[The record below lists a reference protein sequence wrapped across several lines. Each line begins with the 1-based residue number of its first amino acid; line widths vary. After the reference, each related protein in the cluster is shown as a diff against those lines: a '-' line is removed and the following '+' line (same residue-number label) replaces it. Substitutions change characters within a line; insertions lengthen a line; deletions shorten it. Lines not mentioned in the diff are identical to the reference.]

1 MDVAA
6 IEPLLHVIAEE
17 ALLAGVELAALVA
30 APAVEEA
37 ALGAGAVEEAT
48 LGAGAVEEVA
58 LGAPLGAALV
68 DPLGAVCAL
77 LPCVLPSSV
86 LLDCI

>member
-1 MDVAA
+1 MDAAA
-6 IEPLLHVIAEE
+6 IEPLLLAIAEE

-30 APAVEEA
+30 API
-37 ALGAGAVEEAT
+37 
-48 LGAGAVEEVA
+48 VEEVA
-58 LGAPLGAALV
+58 LGAPLV
-68 DPLGAVCAL
+68 DPLGAGVVEEAAL

>member
-1 MDVAA
+1 MVVAA
-6 IEPLLHVIAEE
+6 IEPLLLVVTEE
-17 ALLAGVELAALVA
+17 ALLAAVELAALVA

-37 ALGAGAVEEAT
+37 A

-68 DPLGAVCAL
+68 DPLGAVGAL